1 LISIISLLVVVFLS
15 ILITRIA
22 TIALTHT
29 GLTRE
34 SAKFQARSAFSGAGF
49 TTSESEMVVNHPVRR
64 RIVMLLILVGN
75 AGIVAAMS
83 SLILTFVQR
92 GDATSLG
99 LRVVLL
105 IAGIATLWGFASS
118 HWVDRWLSRII
129 DRLLKRYTRLNI
141 TDYASLLHL
150 TGEYRLAELKIK
162 PGDWLDRRQLRNS
175 RLRDEGVNVLGIRRP
190 NGTYIGNPIGET
202 TLQRGDS
209 LVLYGRIEAIDEL
222 DKRKAGDR
230 GDEEH
235 KEAVQEQEQVLQE
248 EAKKDTRAPR
258 SAAANGPHTSGE

>member
-1 LISIISLLVVVFLS
+1 
-15 ILITRIA
+15 
-22 TIALTHT
+22 
-29 GLTRE
+29 
-34 SAKFQARSAFSGAGF
+34 
-49 TTSESEMVVNHPVRR
+49 
-64 RIVMLLILVGN
+64 
-75 AGIVAAMS
+75 
-83 SLILTFVQR
+83 
-92 GDATSLG
+92 
-99 LRVVLL
+99 
-105 IAGIATLWGFASS
+105 
-118 HWVDRWLSRII
+118 VDRWLSRII

-190 NGTYIGNPIGET
+190 DGTYIGNPIGET
-202 TLQRGDS
+202 TLQQGDS